1 MKRHPETSSR
11 DKKGVASSLHNNGVS
26 LVTEAIVQ
34 KFCMYVPVFAY
45 TISVCVCLF
54 ESCLHCSCMVYSCM

>member
-26 LVTEAIVQ
+26 LITEASCCYSRLL
-34 KFCMYVPVFAY
+34 CMYVCA
-45 TISVCVCLF
+45 CVCITI
-54 ESCLHCSCMVYSCM
+54 